1 MVSLWIRFLMIQ
13 TKTRKIYSKKT
24 NALCRRLPVGR
35 RGSMKRMKL
44 PGLCIN
50 TIPLLVEGVGHNLSQ
65 VRSSGGISTSFGVTQ
80 S

>member
-1 MVSLWIRFLMIQ
+1 MIQ

-24 NALCRRLPVGR
+24 NALCRGLSVGR

-44 PGLCIN
+44 PGLHIN
-50 TIPLLVEGVGHNLSQ
+50 TMPLLVEGMGHSLSQ
-65 VRSSGGISTSFGVTQ
+65 VRSGGGISTSFGATQ